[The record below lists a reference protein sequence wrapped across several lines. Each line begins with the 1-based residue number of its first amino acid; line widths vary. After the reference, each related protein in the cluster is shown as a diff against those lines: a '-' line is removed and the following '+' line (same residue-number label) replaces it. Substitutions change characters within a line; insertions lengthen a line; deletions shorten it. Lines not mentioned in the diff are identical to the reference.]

1 MTAVR
6 ITLALV
12 LLPLAIA
19 ACTPGPQESLQQALN
34 ALCTGDAQGFQETLT
49 ADSRRLY
56 RGLTL
61 MTPQPFGCTTEDQA
75 ILEPLDTPRQDVRY
89 FRVSDGTRSTRV
101 AVVLEEGAW
110 RIDLF
115 FSEEA
120 EFFLRNADNS
130 PAEGNDNDY

>member
-1 MTAVR
+1 
-6 ITLALV
+6 
-12 LLPLAIA
+12 
-19 ACTPGPQESLQQALN
+19 
-34 ALCTGDAQGFQETLT
+34 
-49 ADSRRLY
+49 
-56 RGLTL
+56 